1 MSVPA
6 TPVKRNTTAKHSSP
20 LVANPDDQKQL
31 AVVIDYY
38 HETLKQSPDALEY
51 LNSRGLGDA
60 ELIDCFKL
68 GYANRTL
75 GYRLPVR
82 NRKAGAEVRGQLQR
96 VGIWRCQPWRAK
108 RRLVVPSSREAALLT
123 RRAHSARGEA
133 K

>member
-1 MSVPA
+1 M
-6 TPVKRNTTAKHSSP
+6 
-20 LVANPDDQKQL
+20 
-31 AVVIDYY
+31 IDYY

-82 NRKAGAEVRGQLQR
+82 NRKAGAEVRGQL
-96 VGIWRCQPWRAK
+96 
-108 RRLVVPSSREAALLT
+108 
-123 RRAHSARGEA
+123 
-133 K
+133 

>member
-60 ELIDCFKL
+60 ELI
-68 GYANRTL
+68 TT
-75 GYRLPVR
+75 
-82 NRKAGAEVRGQLQR
+82 
-96 VGIWRCQPWRAK
+96 W
-108 RRLVVPSSREAALLT
+108 
-123 RRAHSARGEA
+123 
-133 K
+133 